1 MTDEHCGKKWYKRIA
16 TVKLYEIGLNN
27 YICKKMKLYKP
38 NIFIKILWEDHW
50 GIARMT
56 DKHYGKNDINE
67 LYIWNY
73 KTGLNN
79 YLCEKNENCTK
90 KISSTKIQRKKT

>member
-1 MTDEHCGKKWYKRIA
+1 MHVWPMNIVVRNDIKELRLWN
-16 TVKLYEIGLNN
+16 YEICLNN

-38 NIFIKILWEDHW
+38 NIFINILGGDHW
-50 GIARMT
+50 RISRVT

-79 YLCEKNENCTK
+79 
-90 KISSTKIQRKKT
+90 